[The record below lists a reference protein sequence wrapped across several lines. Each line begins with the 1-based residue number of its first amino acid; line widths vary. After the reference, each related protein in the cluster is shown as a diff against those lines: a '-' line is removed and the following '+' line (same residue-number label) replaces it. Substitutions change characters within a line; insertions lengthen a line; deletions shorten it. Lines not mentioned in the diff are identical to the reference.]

1 MTNIPHILTY
11 GAIVAA
17 SDESGCLVNWNGSA
31 TFNFWTQLAD
41 GSYQNVDVMT
51 VYGVTSL
58 SAAEKIAEEWIADE
72 SSAEPDED

>member
-1 MTNIPHILTY
+1 MKNLEHILEY

-17 SDESGCLVNWNGSA
+17 SDELSCLVNWNGSA
-31 TFNFWTQLAD
+31 TFNFWTEQRD

-51 VYGVTSL
+51 VYGVESL
-58 SAAEKIAEEWIADE
+58 SAAEKIAVQWIADE